1 MMVPDAMV
9 MAGRAAMR
17 HAHEVILLGGGLGIL
32 SILAAVASRRIGAP
46 MLLAFLA
53 LGMLAGE
60 DGLLRIHF
68 DDYATSYLIGSVALA
83 VILFE
88 GGLKTPVSM
97 LRAAFW
103 PAFVLATLGVV
114 VTAGIVGGVV
124 AVVDGLPIAPS
135 LLVGA
140 VVAPT
145 DAAAV
150 AVLLRT
156 SGAALPARLHAL
168 LEVESGLNDPMSVF
182 LTLLLIHIIAVPG
195 AFGVSAAAIL
205 FLEEMLGGAILGLAG
220 GWLLGRAMRWLPLEP
235 ALATVFLLGA
245 ALGLFGFA
253 QLLGASGF
261 LAVYLAGVV
270 TRATLSPAR
279 SDIAPFFEGMAWLS
293 QIVLF
298 LMLGLLVTPHL
309 LPEFI
314 PGAIGGAA
322 ALIFLARPAAV
333 FGTLL
338 PFRLPW
344 REAAFASWVGLRGA
358 VPIYLSIIPALGDPE
373 RGGSLFASMF
383 IVVVLSLIV
392 QGWTVGLSARLLGF
406 VGQRGQTGS
415 HS

>member
-1 MMVPDAMV
+1 MAPEAMIA
-9 MAGRAAMR
+9 AGHAAL
-17 HAHEVILLGGGLGIL
+17 HNAHQAILLGGGLGVL
-32 SILAAVASRRIGAP
+32 SILAGIVSRRVGAP

-60 DGLLRIHF
+60 DGLLGIHF
-68 DDYATSYLIGSVALA
+68 GDYATSYLIGSVALA

-97 LRAAFW
+97 LRLAFW
-103 PAFVLATLGVV
+103 PALVLATVGVA

-124 AVVDGLPIAPS
+124 AVLDRLALLPAF
-135 LLVGA
+135 LVGA

-156 SGAALPARLHAL
+156 SGAALPERLAAL

-182 LTLLLIHIIAVPG
+182 LTLLLIHLIVAPG
-195 AFGVSAAAIL
+195 SLGVGGAAAL
-205 FLEEMLGGAILGLAG
+205 LLEAMAGGAVLGLVG
-220 GWLLGRAMRWLPLEP
+220 GRLLGWGMQRLPLEP
-235 ALATVFLLGA
+235 ALATVFLLSA
-245 ALGLFGFA
+245 ALGLFGIA
-253 QLLGASGF
+253 QLVGASGF
-261 LAVYLAGVV
+261 LAVYLAGIV
-270 TRATLSPAR
+270 TRATSSR
-279 SDIAPFFEGMAWLS
+279 MREGIAPFFEGMAWVS

-298 LMLGLLVTPHL
+298 LMLGLLATPHL
-309 LPEFI
+309 LPQYL

-358 VPIYLSIIPALGDPE
+358 VPIYLSIIPALGDPG
-373 RGGSLFASMF
+373 RGGSLFASIF
-383 IVVVLSLIV
+383 IVVILSLIV
-392 QGWTVGLSARLLGF
+392 QGSTVALSARLLGF
-406 VGQRGQTGS
+406 GTRPAGAAS
-415 HS
+415 HG

>member
-1 MMVPDAMV
+1 MSPEMMVA
-9 MAGRAAMR
+9 AGRAVMR
-17 HAHEVILLGGGLGIL
+17 GSHQAILLGGGLGVL
-32 SILAAVASRRIGAP
+32 SILAGIVSRRIGAP

-60 DGLLRIHF
+60 DGLLGIRF

-88 GGLKTPVSM
+88 GGLKTSVSM
-97 LRAAFW
+97 LRLAFW
-103 PAFVLATLGVV
+103 PALVLATLGVA
-114 VTAGIVGGVV
+114 VTAGIVGGVL
-124 AVVDGLPIAPS
+124 AALEGLP
-135 LLVGA
+135 LLPALLAGA

-156 SGAALPARLHAL
+156 AGAALPERLAAL

-182 LTLLLIHIIAVPG
+182 LTLLLIHLIIAPG
-195 AFGVSAAAIL
+195 ALGA
-205 FLEEMLGGAILGLAG
+205 GGAALLLLEAMAGGALLGLAG
-220 GWLLGRAMRWLPLEP
+220 GRLLGWAMQHLPLEP
-235 ALATVFLLGA
+235 ALATVFLLSA
-245 ALGLFGFA
+245 ALGLFGLA

-261 LAVYLAGVV
+261 LAVYLAGIV
-270 TRATLSPAR
+270 TRATSSR
-279 SDIAPFFEGMAWLS
+279 MREGIAPFFEGMAWVS

-309 LPEFI
+309 LPEYI

-333 FGTLL
+333 FATLL

-344 REAAFASWVGLRGA
+344 RETAFASWVGLRGA
-358 VPIYLSIIPALGDPE
+358 VPIYLSIIPALGDPG
-373 RGGSLFASMF
+373 RGGSLFASIF
-383 IVVVLSLIV
+383 IVVILSLIV
-392 QGWTVGLSARLLGF
+392 QGSTLGLSARLLGF
-406 VGQRGQTGS
+406 GTRA
-415 HS
+415 

>member
-1 MMVPDAMV
+1 MAPEAMIA
-9 MAGRAAMR
+9 AGHAAL
-17 HAHEVILLGGGLGIL
+17 HNAHQAILLGGGLGVL
-32 SILAAVASRRIGAP
+32 SILAGIVSRRVGAP

-60 DGLLRIHF
+60 DGLLGIHF
-68 DDYATSYLIGSVALA
+68 GDYATSYLIGSVALA

-97 LRAAFW
+97 LRLAFW
-103 PAFVLATLGVV
+103 PALVLATVGVA

-124 AVVDGLPIAPS
+124 AVLDRLALLPAF
-135 LLVGA
+135 LVGA

-156 SGAALPARLHAL
+156 SGAALPERLAAL

-182 LTLLLIHIIAVPG
+182 LTLLLIHLIVAPG
-195 AFGVSAAAIL
+195 SLGVGGAAAL
-205 FLEEMLGGAILGLAG
+205 LLEAMAGGAVLGLVG
-220 GWLLGRAMRWLPLEP
+220 GRLLGWGMQRLPLEP
-235 ALATVFLLGA
+235 ALATVFLLSA
-245 ALGLFGFA
+245 ALGLFGIA
-253 QLLGASGF
+253 QLVGASGF
-261 LAVYLAGVV
+261 LAVYLAGIV
-270 TRATLSPAR
+270 TRATSSR
-279 SDIAPFFEGMAWLS
+279 MREGIAPFFEGMAWVS

-298 LMLGLLVTPHL
+298 LMLGLLATPHL
-309 LPEFI
+309 LPQYL

-358 VPIYLSIIPALGDPE
+358 VPIYLSIIPALGDPG
-373 RGGSLFASMF
+373 RGGSLFASIF
-383 IVVVLSLIV
+383 IVVILSLIV
-392 QGWTVGLSARLLGF
+392 QGSTVALSARLLGF
-406 VGQRGQTGS
+406 RTRPAGAAS
-415 HS
+415 HG